1 MLDLYLTSAVKEVT
15 WTFKDSYLNSV
26 KLSLVELHNRN

>member
-15 WTFKDSYLNSV
+15 RKFEDSYLNSI

>member
-1 MLDLYLTSAVKEVT
+1 MLDLYLTSVVKEVT
-15 WTFKDSYLNSV
+15 WRFKDSYLDSV

>member
-1 MLDLYLTSAVKEVT
+1 MLDPYLTSAVKEVT
-15 WTFKDSYLNSV
+15 RTLEDSYLNSI